1 MSLSLRHLQ
10 APEITDNAPA
20 AEPGHRAQPGHLA
33 GDDTADSGRAFL
45 RMVSH
50 ELRTPLNSIIGFSEV
65 LRHEHFGPL
74 GSPQY
79 HEYAGIIHDSGRRLL
94 GLFDDVLEI
103 VRLQG
108 GNADLVCARQ
118 QVLPCLEEALLSHAG
133 RAEARNVRFSL
144 RLKDEGLCGHFDA
157 RAVGICLDHLIDNAL
172 NHAPEGSLIEA
183 SAKAVGK
190 DIDIWVFNVGVSP
203 TMEEIDRLMKPFE
216 IGPKAPGRNQPGAGL
231 GWAIVKLYCQA
242 MGGDFKVTTSP
253 GLGLKATLR
262 LKSQP

>member
-1 MSLSLRHLQ
+1 MSTPLRHILAHQ
-10 APEITDNAPA
+10 TDDSAPVADS
-20 AEPGHRAQPGHLA
+20 AQRTLP
-33 GDDTADSGRAFL
+33 GDDPADGGRAFL

-108 GNADLVCARQ
+108 GNADVICSPQ
-118 QVLPCLEEALLSHAG
+118 QVLLCLEDALLSHAG
-133 RAEARNVRFSL
+133 RAEARNIRFSL
-144 RLKDEGLCGHFDA
+144 RLKDENLSGYFDV

-172 NHAPEGSLIEA
+172 SHAPEGSLIEV
-183 SAKAVGK
+183 SAKAVGD
-190 DIDIWVFNVGVSP
+190 DIDIWVFNVGAAP
-203 TMEEIDRLMKPFE
+203 TAEEIDRLMRPFE
-216 IGPKAPGRNQPGAGL
+216 IGPRAPGRSQPGAGL

-253 GLGLKATLR
+253 GLGLKAILR
-262 LKSQP
+262 LKSQA